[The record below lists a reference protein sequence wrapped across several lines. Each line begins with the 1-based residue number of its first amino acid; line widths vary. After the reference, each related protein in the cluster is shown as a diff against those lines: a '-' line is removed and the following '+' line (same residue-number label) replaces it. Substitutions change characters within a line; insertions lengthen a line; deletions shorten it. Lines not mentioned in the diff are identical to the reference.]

1 MRTTQQM
8 SITLPNNMADVV
20 KSKVRTSEYAN
31 ESEVI
36 RDGLWALM
44 ARDRTVES
52 WRHNQLGSAGHL
64 TVSH

>member
-1 MRTTQQM
+1 
-8 SITLPNNMADVV
+8 MADVV

>member
-1 MRTTQQM
+1 MRITQQM
-8 SITLPNNMADVV
+8 SITLPNNMADVI

-52 WRHNQLGSAGHL
+52 WQHNQLGSAGHL